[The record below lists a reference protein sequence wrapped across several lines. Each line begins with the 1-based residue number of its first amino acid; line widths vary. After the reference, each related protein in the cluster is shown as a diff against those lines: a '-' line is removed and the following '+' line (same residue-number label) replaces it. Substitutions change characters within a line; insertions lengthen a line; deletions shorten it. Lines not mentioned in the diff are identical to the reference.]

1 MTSCRTHIAGSKA
14 MTWCH
19 RVGGWLGLALILC
32 LAPAASAENKY
43 QEAIQTVIGQ
53 QLDAFRH
60 DDGARAFAL
69 ASPGIQA
76 MFGTPEVFLRAVAE
90 AYPQV
95 YKPRS
100 AQFLDLAYE
109 RGRLVQKVL
118 LQGRD
123 GKFVFALYDM
133 VEIDGGWRVNGCVLR
148 VAPRDTV

>member
-1 MTSCRTHIAGSKA
+1 MTGCRTHIAGIRA
-14 MTWCH
+14 TTRGR
-19 RVGGWLGLALILC
+19 RVEGWLALGLLLC
-32 LAPAASAENKY
+32 LAPAASAANKH
-43 QEAIQTVIGQ
+43 QEAIHRVIGQ

-76 MFGTPEVFLRAVAE
+76 MFGTPETFLRVVAK

-95 YKPRS
+95 YRPRS
-100 AQFLDLAYE
+100 AQFLDLGYAG
-109 RGRLVQKVL
+109 GRLVQKVL

-133 VEIDGGWRVNGCVLR
+133 VEIDGRWRVNGCVLR
-148 VAPRDTV
+148 VAPGDNV